1 MREVQTPPR
10 RKEVNLMADGA
21 RPVQQRRLA
30 RMLRRLREDAG
41 RTIEEVATQLDLS
54 PSTLSRIETAQ
65 VRVRTSDLRQ
75 LLEIYKVTEAQREQL
90 LQLARERRQ
99 QPWWNEYKG
108 FLPVALA
115 SLERGTAAILQYS
128 VQLVPGLLQTEAY
141 ARELL
146 KALPPIQDLDIKRR
160 VEFRMKRQELL
171 TDDQAPRLWVVLDE
185 AVLRRPIGGQQVMA
199 EQLQRLIDA
208 AALPKV
214 TIQVLPFR
222 AGVHAGMDGEFTI
235 LSYDDP
241 ADPDVVYLE
250 TAAGEKFDESTDV
263 TRRYNSIF
271 DELRAAAL
279 NPAESLRTLANVLQE
294 QRRNHAS

>member
-1 MREVQTPPR
+1 
-10 RKEVNLMADGA
+10 MADGA
-21 RPVQQRRLA
+21 RAVPQRRLA
-30 RMLRRLREDAG
+30 RMLRRHREHAG
-41 RTIEEVATQLDLS
+41 FTLEEVATQLDLS

-75 LLEIYKVTEAQREQL
+75 LLEIYKVSGAQRDRL
-90 LQLARERRQ
+90 LELARERPRL
-99 QPWWNEYKG
+99 WWNEYKD
-108 FLPVALA
+108 PAVALP
-115 SLERGTAAILQYS
+115 SVEWGAADILQYS
-128 VQLVPGLLQTEAY
+128 LQLVPGLLQTEAY
-141 ARELL
+141 AREVLR
-146 KALPPIQDLDIKRR
+146 AIPSDAAVDIERR

-171 TDDQAPRLWVVLDE
+171 TEAQAPRLWVVLDE
-185 AVLRRPIGGQQVMA
+185 AVLQRPVGGRQVMD

-222 AGVHAGMDGEFTI
+222 VGVHAGMDGEFTI

-250 TAAGEKFDESTDV
+250 TTAGQHFEESPAV
-263 TRRYNSIF
+263 TRRYNAIF

-279 NPAESLRTLANVLQE
+279 NPAESIRTLANVQQALRLEPQE
-294 QRRNHAS
+294 PEGS